1 MKTNER
7 RRIRGVSTPSIVS
20 RVLAWLGTCVKQG
33 STLVLRRVHVY
44 VSMVIIEY
52 VSGAQRGLR
61 RLLGLPITR
70 TVANFL
76 VDVHRLTTGKR
87 NRAILWQETFATL
100 KYIILVERESFSKI
114 IESIEGNVSV
124 TLRLGTVSTVK

>member
-1 MKTNER
+1 M
-7 RRIRGVSTPSIVS
+7 
-20 RVLAWLGTCVKQG
+20 
-33 STLVLRRVHVY
+33 LRRVHVY
-44 VSMVIIEY
+44 VSMVVIEY

-87 NRAILWQETFATL
+87 NRAILWQETFATSKDNTRGRRKFL
-100 KYIILVERESFSKI
+100 KDNRKFRGESV
-114 IESIEGNVSV
+114 GNVTSRNGV
-124 TLRLGTVSTVK
+124 DYKVKQRK